1 MEHYFIEKE
10 HKKEDYF
17 VFEEK
22 MFDRQF
28 VFKSCDD
35 VFSKDRVDYGTKV
48 LIETI
53 AKQID
58 LQGEVLDIGC
68 GYGPIAIILGSI
80 FQNATLTLT
89 DINNTAVQ
97 LSEQNVRKNNITN
110 IKQIIKS
117 DGYQN
122 IENKYHYII
131 TNPPIKA
138 GKQNLLS
145 ILDGAYEHLL
155 DKGKLIF
162 VIKKKHGE
170 ESVKKHLESIFSTV
184 EILKRDSGYYILC
197 CTKN

>member
-22 MFDRQF
+22 MFDRNF
-28 VFKSCDD
+28 KFKSCDD

-53 AKQID
+53 VKHID
-58 LQGEVLDIGC
+58 LNGDVLDIGC
-68 GYGPIAIILGSI
+68 GYGAIGIVLAKV
-80 FQNATLTLT
+80 FPNAHFTLT
-89 DINNTAVQ
+89 DINNTAVV
-97 LSEQNVRKNNITN
+97 LSQENSQKNKVDNI
-110 IKQIIKS
+110 IQIFKS
-117 DGYQN
+117 EGYQK
-122 IENKYHYII
+122 IDKMFDFVI

-145 ILDGAYEHLL
+145 ILSGAYDHLREN
-155 DKGKLIF
+155 GKLIF

-170 ESVKKHLESIFSTV
+170 ESIKKHLESLFSKV